1 MKKWF
6 IFLLFAA
13 LLPLCGAEKPGKGAV
28 CFTFDDYSGANWLKA
43 DALFKKYNARVTF
56 FIVGTVTPEKLEVMK
71 KLQSAGHSIGLHS
84 LHHRN
89 AVPLPAKWSRKEYFE
104 KEVKPQ
110 LEICR
115 KAGINVKGF
124 AYPNN
129 RRSTETDE
137 ELFKHFDYLRAGL
150 GKEKKTLFYTSKD
163 VKNKMVLGG
172 GGIGAFYKSDVNVL
186 KSKLKEAAETN
197 TMIVFFSHNIYPG
210 ARHVHMPSEM
220 LEELLKY
227 ASQLQMQVIGINE
240 IPSLTLR

>member
-1 MKKWF
+1 
-6 IFLLFAA
+6 
-13 LLPLCGAEKPGKGAV
+13 
-28 CFTFDDYSGANWLKA
+28 
-43 DALFKKYNARVTF
+43 
-56 FIVGTVTPEKLEVMK
+56 MK

-129 RRSTETDE
+129 RRSAETDE

-150 GKEKKTLFYTSKD
+150 GKEKKTLF
-163 VKNKMVLGG
+163 
-172 GGIGAFYKSDVNVL
+172 
-186 KSKLKEAAETN
+186 
-197 TMIVFFSHNIYPG
+197 
-210 ARHVHMPSEM
+210 
-220 LEELLKY
+220 
-227 ASQLQMQVIGINE
+227 
-240 IPSLTLR
+240 